1 MTSSYLTSNPIF
13 EMLENERDVVT
24 NDYDFNTNKFIE
36 FDQKIKEIEK
46 CEEKK
51 ERRKKIKDFKIIIKR
66 RMITIM
72 KELELEN
79 IRFTKKLTSLL
90 VKLRDFYIDISARE
104 EAEKKDEIV
113 EKEEKLINFI
123 SLITDKTKLETLKEK
138 SITAI
143 KIQKGIL
150 EKEEERVEAERVAKA
165 KAKAEATEEVEEV
178 EETATTA
185 VTNIENHR

>member
-1 MTSSYLTSNPIF
+1 
-13 EMLENERDVVT
+13 MLN
-24 NDYDFNTNKFIE
+24 N
-36 FDQKIKEIEK
+36 
-46 CEEKK
+46 
-51 ERRKKIKDFKIIIKR
+51 
-66 RMITIM
+66 
-72 KELELEN
+72 
-79 IRFTKKLTSLL
+79 LTSLL
-90 VKLRDFYIDISARE
+90 VKLRDFYIYISARE
-104 EAEKKDEIV
+104 EA

-165 KAKAEATEEVEEV
+165 KAEAKAEATEEVEEV

>member
-138 SITAI
+138 SIKAI
-143 KIQKGIL
+143 EKQKGIL
-150 EKEEERVEAERVAKA
+150 EKEAEVEAAETKVEITVEAEVEAEVA
-165 KAKAEATEEVEEV
+165 EIIEEV
-178 EETATTA
+178 
-185 VTNIENHR
+185 

>member
-36 FDQKIKEIEK
+36 FDQKIIEIEK
-46 CEEKK
+46 CDDKK
-51 ERRKKIKDFKIIIKR
+51 LRRKKIKDFKIIIKR

-113 EKEEKLINFI
+113 EKEEELIKFI
-123 SLITDKTKLETLKEK
+123 SLITDKTKLATLEEK
-138 SITAI
+138 NKKAI
-143 KIQKGIL
+143 DEQRL
-150 EKEEERVEAERVAKA
+150 LL
-165 KAKAEATEEVEEV
+165 EEVEEV
-178 EETATTA
+178 EEKQNKTPKSITEETEATLA
-185 VTNIENHR
+185 EAEAEAEAEVTNNNE